1 MPIKSELDKIEG
13 NQITESENVD
23 IEDIEIPREYSVN
36 KLLEFFGKCITITQI
51 LPAYIRMAKIK
62 EEQKEYIKK
71 E

>member
-51 LPAYIRMAKIK
+51 AVYNV
-62 EEQKEYIKK
+62 
-71 E
+71 